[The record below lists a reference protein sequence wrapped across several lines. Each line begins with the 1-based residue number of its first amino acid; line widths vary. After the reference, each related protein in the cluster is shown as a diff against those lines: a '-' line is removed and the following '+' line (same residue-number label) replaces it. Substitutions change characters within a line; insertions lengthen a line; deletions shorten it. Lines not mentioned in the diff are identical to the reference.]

1 MTIWLHR
8 TMLVPPAYATL
19 ARNLASGL
27 DPVAGGGMFTTPVYD
42 NTTSAL
48 RYYISCGLIGDQF
61 AAVLASPNALFA
73 ACKGAVTLATCQ
85 ALLAACVVSD
95 GSYTLEG
102 VTVAEDVH
110 GLLARLNLK
119 LTEAIL

>member
-8 TMLVPPAYATL
+8 TMLVPPAYVVL
-19 ARNLASGL
+19 ARNLASNL

-42 NTTSAL
+42 KDTLAL

-61 AAVLASPNALFA
+61 AAVLASPNALFT

-95 GSYTLEG
+95 GSYTTG
-102 VTVAEDVH
+102 DVTTSEDVYA
-110 GLLARLNLK
+110 LLIRLNLS
-119 LTEAIL
+119 L